1 MSRRRLLTAILDDR
15 IRMARAL
22 IRLLLKLFFR
32 VRVRGHMEPHAKL
45 LVVSNHQSFLDGIV
59 LGAFLPVTPV
69 WLIHTAMARRWYIR
83 LPLRFI
89 PHLAVDTTNPL
100 AMKAAVNL
108 IESGQPVLIF
118 PEGRVTVTGSLMKIY
133 EGPAFVAEKTRATV
147 VPVHIDGAVYSHF
160 SRMSGDFPKRF
171 FPRITVTIR
180 PPVTIDVPDGR
191 SGKAR
196 RRQAADIL
204 RKVMQEAVYHAR
216 EDTTLFPAFL
226 EAMAVY
232 GRRRQVLHDTR
243 PQDFSYGGLL
253 KASLALGRLVTKV
266 SEPGETVGVLLPN
279 LNTTVALV
287 YGLFAFRRVPAM
299 LNYTSGFEGIQSAC
313 RVAGVR
319 TVLTSRVFL
328 EKVRLEGIV
337 EKLEGA
343 RVIYL
348 EDLRESFGVRD
359 KLWLILWA
367 LPFPRRAAS
376 PGRPE
381 DPAVVLFTS
390 GSEGKPKGVVLS
402 HRAFLANVAQCR
414 AVIEFSSKD
423 RFLSALPLFH
433 AFGLT
438 VGVFLPLATGGW
450 IFLYPSPLRYRII
463 PEMIY
468 DSDCTILFASSTF
481 LGHYGHC
488 AHPYDFRSL
497 RLVVAGAEK
506 LSEEVRKLYHDKFG
520 IRILE
525 GYGVTEA
532 APVLAVNTP
541 VAAKTGS
548 VGELVPGVEYRLE
561 PVPGLAGAGVL
572 HVRSANVMSGYLLED
587 RPGELQPPRAVF
599 GAGWYDTGDVASM
612 DGDGFLHI
620 LGRVRR
626 FAKVAGEMVSLE
638 LVERIA
644 AAASPDHQHAAMAVR
659 EAGRGESVLL
669 LSEDP
674 RLRREQLLEAAR
686 ALGAPELAI
695 PRRVVHV
702 EALPLLGSGK
712 KDYVRLRRMA
722 EEAASQGAGR
732 P

>member
-1 MSRRRLLTAILDDR
+1 
-15 IRMARAL
+15 MARAL

>member
-561 PVPGLAGAGVL
+561 PVQGLAGAGVL

-669 LSEDP
+669 PSEDP